1 MTSPMQAQRTES
13 FDSYPS
19 ADFGDQGDVDVD
31 LLLERAAELS
41 EALADAEPAEAE
53 AIRREL
59 VLSHL
64 GSADAVARRY
74 RGRGI
79 DQQDLEQVARL
90 GLVEAAARY
99 DPCLG
104 SFVAFAIP
112 TMTGMI
118 RRHFRD
124 RGWSVKPPRSIQ
136 EQFPRLSQARQEL
149 AHELLRW
156 PTTVEVADRLSLS
169 AEQVQLVRQA
179 DGCFQTSSLDAFI
192 GPRPEPM
199 GERLPEQED
208 RYAVVEQQ
216 LILEPAWRQL
226 SDRDRRVVYLR
237 FYDELSQREI
247 AEEFGVSQMQI
258 SRWLTRILARL
269 RDIVDGTGAPA
280 AS

>member
-1 MTSPMQAQRTES
+1 MTSPIQTHRTES
-13 FDSYPS
+13 FDSYPD
-19 ADFGDQGDVDVD
+19 ADFEANGDADVD

-53 AIRREL
+53 RIRGEL

-99 DPCLG
+99 DPGLG
-104 SFVAFAIP
+104 SFIAFAIP

-118 RRHFRD
+118 RRYFRD

-149 AHELLRW
+149 AHELMRW
-156 PTTVEVADRLSLS
+156 PTTVEVAARLSLS

-192 GPRPEPM
+192 GPRPEPV

-258 SRWLTRILARL
+258 SRWLTQILARL
-269 RDIVDGTGAPA
+269 RDIVDGSGARA

>member
-1 MTSPMQAQRTES
+1 M
-13 FDSYPS
+13 
-19 ADFGDQGDVDVD
+19 
-31 LLLERAAELS
+31 S
-41 EALADAEPAEAE
+41 EALAVADPAEAT

-64 GSADAVARRY
+64 ASADAVARRY

-79 DQQDLEQVARL
+79 DEQDLVQVARL

-99 DPCLG
+99 DPGLG
-104 SFVAFAIP
+104 SFLAFAIP

-156 PTTVEVADRLSLS
+156 PTTPEVAARLSLS
-169 AEQVQLVRQA
+169 AEQVQLTRQA
-179 DGCFQTSSLDAFI
+179 DGCFQTSSLDAFV
-192 GPRPEPM
+192 GPRPEPL
-199 GERLPEQED
+199 GERLPEPED

-258 SRWLTRILARL
+258 SRWLIA
-269 RDIVDGTGAPA
+269 DPGPA
-280 AS
+280 ARHRRRNRSPRRVTETGPLLDPNARKHAPSSLSKRGRRSVEAQETAHTR

>member
-1 MTSPMQAQRTES
+1 
-13 FDSYPS
+13 
-19 ADFGDQGDVDVD
+19 
-31 LLLERAAELS
+31 
-41 EALADAEPAEAE
+41 
-53 AIRREL
+53 
-59 VLSHL
+59 
-64 GSADAVARRY
+64 VARRY

-79 DQQDLEQVARL
+79 DEQDLVQVARL

-99 DPCLG
+99 DPGLG
-104 SFVAFAIP
+104 SFLAFAIP

-156 PTTVEVADRLSLS
+156 PTTTEVAARLSLS
-169 AEQVQLVRQA
+169 AEQIQLTRQA
-179 DGCFQTSSLDAFI
+179 DGCFQTSSLDAFV
-192 GPRPEPM
+192 GPRPEPL
-199 GERLPEQED
+199 GERLPELED

-269 RDIVDGTGAPA
+269 RDIVDGPGAHA

>member
-1 MTSPMQAQRTES
+1 MTSPTQTHRRES
-13 FDSYPS
+13 LDSYPGAGLEAPGD
-19 ADFGDQGDVDVD
+19 ADDV
-31 LLLERAAELS
+31 LFTRSAELAA
-41 EALADAEPAEAE
+41 ALAGADPVAAVG
-53 AIRREL
+53 IRREL
-59 VLSHL
+59 VLLHL
-64 GSADAVARRY
+64 ASADAVARRY
-74 RGRGI
+74 QGRGI
-79 DQQDLEQVARL
+79 DEQDLVQVARL

-99 DPCLG
+99 DPALG
-104 SFVAFAIP
+104 SFLAFAVP

-156 PTTVEVADRLSLS
+156 PTTREVAARLSLS
-169 AEQVQLVRQA
+169 AEQIQLTRQA
-179 DGCFQTSSLDAFI
+179 DGCFQTSSLDAFV
-192 GPRPEPM
+192 GPRPEPL
-199 GERLPEQED
+199 GERLPELED

-269 RDIVDGTGAPA
+269 RDIVDGTGAHA

>member
-1 MTSPMQAQRTES
+1 MTSPIQTHRTES
-13 FDSYPS
+13 SDSYPG
-19 ADFGDQGDVDVD
+19 ADFEGPSDADDD
-31 LLLERAAELS
+31 FLFERSAELS
-41 EALADAEPAEAE
+41 EALATADPDEAA
-53 AIRREL
+53 AIRGEL

-64 GSADAVARRY
+64 ASADAVARRY
-74 RGRGI
+74 RDRGI
-79 DQQDLEQVARL
+79 DQQDLVQVARL

-99 DPCLG
+99 DPDLG
-104 SFVAFAIP
+104 SFLAFAIP

-136 EQFPRLSQARQEL
+136 EQFPRLSQVRQEL

-156 PTTVEVADRLSLS
+156 PTTGEVAARLSLS
-169 AEQVQLVRQA
+169 AEQIQLTRQA
-179 DGCFQTSSLDAFI
+179 DGCFQTSSLDAFV
-192 GPRPEPM
+192 GPRPEPL
-199 GERLPEQED
+199 GERLPEEED

-258 SRWLTRILARL
+258 SRWLTRILSRL
-269 RDIVDGTGAPA
+269 REIVDGTGAHA